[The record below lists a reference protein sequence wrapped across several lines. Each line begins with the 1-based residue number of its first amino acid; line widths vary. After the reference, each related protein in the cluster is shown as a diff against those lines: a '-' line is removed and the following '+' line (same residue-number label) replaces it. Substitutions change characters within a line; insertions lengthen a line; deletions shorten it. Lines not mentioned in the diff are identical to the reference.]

1 MANVEA
7 ENIKRSRDDRITKV
21 INDASLTTE
30 EKVAAILKIY
40 KETSAELAKH
50 VNYQTRLVDL
60 MVRYKD
66 NAAAGALALDDMKSK
81 MDEQAKAIKYQ
92 IGLYDEKNEH
102 DKEEIAHLNE
112 VLEDLKTQKALVED
126 QYKLKSKEMS
136 KEEKRYV
143 RLMKA
148 DRDREA
154 AAKQAIEANKQEAR
168 LLEDDL
174 KKLSKGSKEYDEKK
188 RRLDQINSDNDILS
202 GRINQKNDEMS
213 KVLGATGSKML
224 GAIGSAI
231 DSFKAVNADDPEDM
245 IVKAI
250 NRSKLGQKV
259 DADKQEEDKEKNKKD
274 ITEYFDAAIDA
285 IKSIGNVLDQYVTS
299 AANFVAQ
306 NQGTMNAALYG
317 YGGRVQ
323 NYYEDYFKKA
333 SVLTGSALMQQ
344 TTYLQSIRTLAQ
356 QGIAEGGDVAALL
369 TTVSEKTIPQFSATS
384 GYLRRLVLLQEKDA
398 TQKFFGLESIL
409 QKSLN
414 SQFGESSY
422 LNQLFDSVNQNLQD
436 AMANLANSQKLG
448 QSYQFTATVQS
459 WLSSLYEQGVDA
471 NTVTRI
477 SNVINAL
484 GSGNISAMSSDAG
497 MQKLTLLAMDR
508 IGTDYA
514 SVLQNGLD
522 STQVGNLLHSM
533 VSYLKDIA
541 TQTNNNNVL
550 ESAYS
555 NLFGISMADMY
566 AFRNLRNNVPVIDAG
581 DTGAE
586 ALKEVNTRL
595 NLLGDNSYTS
605 YAEQIDNVISNLQFS
620 FGNNVVTRNN
630 GTNYLGWKSGK
641 LALDL
646 GGALD
651 DLPMI
656 KAAGKAVE
664 GIGVA
669 LMLGS
674 ALGPAIDM
682 VKGVKSTISAALDE
696 GNSVTALYQAIAGSS
711 SGSGGGEAST
721 KASTFKSVSDAVTN
735 ANTSASAN
743 KAYTITE
750 QDVTDEFEKDS
761 PELTILKEFE
771 QTLMENKEG
780 KKAFAVSL
788 MGMSDEVLKSFA
800 SIFADEDSMTDVF
813 KSNDAKNKL
822 FNYGDD
828 TSDKTTSGT
837 KDDKKTNPQG
847 NSNIQTGSKSQN
859 R

>member
-7 ENIKRSRDDRITKV
+7 ENIKRSRDAEITKV

-66 NAAAGALALDDMKSK
+66 NATAGALALDDMKSK
-81 MDEQAKAIKYQ
+81 MDEQAKAIEYQ
-92 IGLYDEKNEH
+92 ISLYDEKNEH
-102 DKEEIAHLNE
+102 DKEEIAHLNK
-112 VLEDLKTQKALVED
+112 VKQDLEDQIGLVED
-126 QYKLKSKEMS
+126 QYKLKFSKM
-136 KEEKRYV
+136 KEEEQRYV
-143 RLMKA
+143 ELMKT

-154 AAKQAIEANKQEAR
+154 AAKEAIEANKQEAR
-168 LLEDDL
+168 LLQDDL
-174 KKLSKGSKEYDEKK
+174 KNLSTGSKEYDEKK

-202 GRINQKNDEMS
+202 GRINQKNDDMS

-259 DADKQEEDKEKNKKD
+259 DDDKQEEDKEKNKKD

-299 AANFVAQ
+299 AANFVSQ
-306 NQGTMNAALYG
+306 NQGAMNAALYG
-317 YGGRVQ
+317 YGGRAQ

-369 TTVSEKTIPQFSATS
+369 TAVSEKTVPQFSATS

-522 STQVGNLLHSM
+522 STQVSNLLHSM

-555 NLFGISMADMY
+555 NLFGISMTDMY
-566 AFRNLRNNVPVIDAG
+566 AFRNLRNNVPVIDVG
-581 DTGAE
+581 NTGAK
-586 ALKEVNTRL
+586 ALTEVNNRL
-595 NLLGDNSYTS
+595 TLLGDESYTS

-620 FGNNVVTRNN
+620 FGNNVAT
-630 GTNYLGWKSGK
+630 GKSYLGWKAGK

-656 KAAGKAVE
+656 KTAGKAVE

-696 GNSVTALYQAIAGSS
+696 GNSVTALYQAIAGPS
-711 SGSGGGEAST
+711 SGGGGTSST
-721 KASTFKSVSDAVTN
+721 KSTFKSVSDAVTN

-743 KAYTITE
+743 EAYTITE

-847 NSNIQTGSKSQN
+847 NSNIQTGSKSQKK
-859 R
+859 

>member
-7 ENIKRSRDDRITKV
+7 ENIKRSRDAEITKV

-66 NAAAGALALDDMKSK
+66 NATAGALALDDMKSK
-81 MDEQAKAIKYQ
+81 MDEQAKAIEYQ
-92 IGLYDEKNEH
+92 ISLYDEKNKH
-102 DKEEIAHLNE
+102 DKEEIAHLKQ
-112 VLEDLKTQKALVED
+112 VKKDLETQRDLVED
-126 QYKLKSKEMS
+126 QYNLKFEGM
-136 KEEKRYV
+136 KEEEQRYV
-143 RLMKA
+143 LLMQA

-168 LLEDDL
+168 LLQDDL
-174 KKLSKGSKEYDEKK
+174 KKLSTGSKEYDEKK

-202 GRINQKNDEMS
+202 GRINQKNDDMS

-259 DADKQEEDKEKNKKD
+259 DTDKQEEDKEKNKKD
-274 ITEYFDAAIDA
+274 PSEYFDAMVNA

-306 NQGTMNAALYG
+306 NQGAMNAALYG
-317 YGGRVQ
+317 YGGRAQ

-369 TTVSEKTIPQFSATS
+369 TAVSEKTVPQFSATS

-522 STQVGNLLHSM
+522 STQVSNLLHSM

-555 NLFGISMADMY
+555 NLFGISMTDMY
-566 AFRNLRNNVPVIDAG
+566 AFRNLRNNVPVIDVG
-581 DTGAE
+581 NTGTE
-586 ALKEVNTRL
+586 ALTEVNNRL
-595 NLLGDNSYTS
+595 TLLGDESYTS

-651 DLPMI
+651 DLPMV
-656 KAAGKAVE
+656 KVAGKAIE

-682 VKGVKSTISAALDE
+682 VKGVKDTVSAALGE

-711 SGSGGGEAST
+711 SGGGETSST
-721 KASTFKSVSDAVTN
+721 KSTFKSVSDAVTN

-743 KAYTITE
+743 EAYTITE

-847 NSNIQTGSKSQN
+847 NSNVQTGSKSQKK
-859 R
+859 